1 MSGLHN
7 LDQFRLC
14 DILLLLLEIVVDFGE
29 QLVEFLDL
37 DGIELGILGLPVELS
52 LELGVPV
59 VGHY

>member
-29 QLVEFLDL
+29 QLVKFLDL

-52 LELGVPV
+52 L
-59 VGHY
+59 